1 MDNTMVSQSR
11 YVHFTFYKIGI
22 AGENML
28 TVKDINNKRFEPVK
42 NGYSTIEV
50 DDYLKLCANS
60 LKQLQTENE
69 ELRQKIAICVENV
82 REYQKKEA
90 DITGALIDIQRSK
103 RFAIEDAQAEARRI
117 IADAHEQAKAIL
129 GNTGAKLRAEKSSYE
144 EMKRE
149 VAKFKEDVLAM
160 YKEHLSIL
168 TAIPDEYD
176 DLEEEEENAPA
187 VDELEEDL
195 PVSGMVNAASPE
207 AAFEEPKSPD
217 NDDQSELY
225 NKAFGAKPVP
235 GKADKFYP
243 SKFGQNV

>member
-1 MDNTMVSQSR
+1 
-11 YVHFTFYKIGI
+11 
-22 AGENML
+22 ML
-28 TVKDINNKRFEPVK
+28 SVKDINNKRFEPVK

-103 RFAIEDAQAEARRI
+103 RFAIEDAQAEARRV

-149 VAKFKEDVLAM
+149 VAAFKENVLAM

-176 DLEEEEENAPA
+176 DLEEEENPDA

-195 PVSGMVNAASPE
+195 PVSGTVNNPSPE
-207 AAFEEPKSPD
+207 AAFEEPELPD
-217 NDDQSELY
+217 TDDQSELY
-225 NKAFGAKPVP
+225 KKAFGAKPVP

>member
-1 MDNTMVSQSR
+1 
-11 YVHFTFYKIGI
+11 
-22 AGENML
+22 ML

-60 LKQLQTENE
+60 LKQLQTENDD
-69 ELRQKIAICVENV
+69 LRQKISICVENV

-90 DITGALIDIQRSK
+90 DIAGALLDIQRSK
-103 RFAIEDAQAEARRI
+103 RFAIEDAQAEARKV

-129 GNTGAKLRAEKSSYE
+129 GNTGAKLRSEKSSYE

-149 VAKFKEDVLAM
+149 VATFKENILAM

-176 DLEEEEENAPA
+176 DLED
-187 VDELEEDL
+187 DEPTPVPDEHEDDL
-195 PVSGMVNAASPE
+195 PIPGAVTASVSDTSPE
-207 AAFEEPKSPD
+207 AGFMEPEQPENS
-217 NDDQSELY
+217 DQSELY
-225 NKAFGAKPVP
+225 KKAFGAKPVP
-235 GKADKFYP
+235 GKADKFDP
-243 SKFGQNV
+243 LKFGQNV